1 MTTNCSIHP
10 SSMRLCAQRAGSTI
24 ANSLVL
30 KVTFG
35 LLFVACCVTQ
45 ATAAEDAVNTHE
57 NRQQGPAPK
66 KITPRHSGA
75 HQAPS
80 PHAFAVDS
88 TANATHIH
96 HAAKPHSGNAVAA
109 TSTTTSAGK
118 NANNGAEHGIIFVG
132 GHAQQPGATH
142 ALNPQP
148 IPPGHAPDNKR
159 TPPGP
164 PTRTH
169 SGHAAAH
176 AVENKA
182 ADAGLQH

>member
-10 SSMRLCAQRAGSTI
+10 SSARLCAQRAGSTI

-35 LLFVACCVTQ
+35 LLFGVCCVTQ
-45 ATAAEDAVNTHE
+45 VMATEDAVNTHE
-57 NRQQGPAPK
+57 NRQQGPAQR

-75 HQAPS
+75 NQAPS
-80 PHAFAVDS
+80 PHASAADS
-88 TANATHIH
+88 TATAAPIN
-96 HAAKPHSGNAVAA
+96 HAAKPHPGNVVAT
-109 TSTTTSAGK
+109 TSTTTNAGK

-132 GHAQQPGATH
+132 GHAQQTGATH

-148 IPPGHAPDNKR
+148 IPPGHAADNKR

-169 SGHAAAH
+169 SGAQVVDDKTAEAAH
-176 AVENKA
+176 
-182 ADAGLQH
+182 QH